1 MPNSPTPSAGLPKPL
16 ENIRVVEM
24 SHMVMGPTCG
34 LYLAQLGAE
43 VIKVEPP
50 GGEKT
55 RALKGMGAAFF
66 PTFNRG
72 KKSVAIDTRTPEGLK
87 ALHKLLGTA
96 DVFVENFRDDTL
108 AKMGLDHASLRA
120 RNPRLITA
128 AHKGFLS
135 GPYAHRPALDE
146 VVQMATGMAYMTGP
160 SGRPLR
166 MGSSAN
172 DIMGGVHGVV
182 GILAALMERQKTG
195 KGMEVRVG
203 LFENCL
209 FLVAQHMVHFNLEGV
224 AAPPMPE
231 RDFSWPVYDI
241 FDTADDRQIFL
252 AVVTDGHWQAA
263 CRLFGLD
270 DLLADPGLQSQM
282 DRINGRAG
290 FLPRFAD
297 ALKRETLADLCA
309 RFDEANIPYS
319 PINRPQDMYDDP
331 HVLRDGGLT
340 PSINADGTPFR
351 TPSLPM
357 EFDGESLSAQSDVP
371 AVGAD
376 TESVLNSLGYSD
388 DEIAALSGQPGSGG
402 SEKAA

>member
-1 MPNSPTPSAGLPKPL
+1 MTGPL
-16 ENIRVVEM
+16 ENIRVVEI

-34 LYLAQLGAE
+34 LYLSQLGAE

-50 GGEKT
+50 KGDKT

-72 KKSVAIDTRTPEGLK
+72 KKSVAIDTASPAGLE
-87 ALHKLLGTA
+87 ALHRLLSTA
-96 DVFVENFRDDTL
+96 DVFVENFRDETL
-108 AKMGLDHASLRA
+108 ARMGVDHAALQRKF
-120 RNPRLITA
+120 PRLITA

-172 DIMGGVHGVV
+172 DIMGGIHGVV
-182 GILAALMERQKTG
+182 GILAALLDRVRTG
-195 KGMEVRVG
+195 KGQEVRVG

-209 FLVAQHMVHFNLEGV
+209 FLVAQHMVHFDLSGT

-231 RDFSWPVYDI
+231 RDFSWPVYDV
-241 FDTADDRQIFL
+241 FDTSDGQQIFL

-263 CRLFGLD
+263 CRMFGFD
-270 DLLADPGLQSQM
+270 DLLADPALLSQM
-282 DRINGRAG
+282 DRVDGRDR
-290 FLPRFAD
+290 FLSRFAG
-297 ALKRETLADLCA
+297 ALADRPLDELC
-309 RFDEANIPYS
+309 RQFDNAIIPYS

-331 HVLRDGGLT
+331 HVNRPGGLT
-340 PSINADGTPFR
+340 PSRNSNGAPFR
-351 TPSLPM
+351 APSLPM
-357 EFDGESLSAQSDVP
+357 EFDGKSLSAQSDVP
-371 AVGAD
+371 VLGAD
-376 TESVLNSLGYSD
+376 NQAVLASLGYSAG
-388 DEIAALSGQPGSGG
+388 EIADLARGRV
-402 SEKAA
+402 EAA